1 MQPKLYLRILLA
13 LSIIFSCMH
22 DSSSKIMVGGKYY
35 SIKCKSENNSEFM
48 YFAECADQKLG
59 IALYVK
65 IDNDSVKSIKIG
77 CNPIYKSEKK
87 SENIKKTVPVNNAD
101 QLQFI
106 DAVCGQLNKK
116 YVLKSCE
123 IHIFPCC
130 LGDASYEL
138 MEKRN
143 MMNTYREA
151 LQSLSFYKE
160 LTIILKKHKF
170 KVTDIYICD
179 VYPEDSD
186 IIEKFC
192 IVSDSNK
199 NKVYA
204 ADADIR
210 VYVEHE

>member
-1 MQPKLYLRILLA
+1 MQLKLYLILLFVLNIV
-13 LSIIFSCMH
+13 LSCTYASNDRIIIGGKEYSLRCKAE
-22 DSSSKIMVGGKYY
+22 SNTKIMYY
-35 SIKCKSENNSEFM
+35 AENTDKE
-48 YFAECADQKLG
+48 LG
-59 IALYVK
+59 TVLYVR
-65 IDNDSVKSIKIG
+65 IENDSVKSIKIG

-106 DAVCGQLNKK
+106 DAVFGQLNKK

-138 MEKRN
+138 IEKRN

>member
-1 MQPKLYLRILLA
+1 MQLKLYLILLFVLNIV
-13 LSIIFSCMH
+13 LSCTYASNDRIMIGGKEYSVRCKAE
-22 DSSSKIMVGGKYY
+22 SNTKIMYY
-35 SIKCKSENNSEFM
+35 AEN
-48 YFAECADQKLG
+48 ADKELG
-59 IALYVK
+59 TVLYVR
-65 IDNDSVKSIKIG
+65 IENDSVKSIKIG
-77 CNPIYKSEKK
+77 CNPIYDTMGRKRINKE
-87 SENIKKTVPVNNAD
+87 TVPINNTE
-101 QLQFI
+101 QLFFI
-106 DAVCGQLNKK
+106 DVVFEQLSSNHIF
-116 YVLKSCE
+116 KSCE
-123 IHIFPCC
+123 VQIFPGC

-143 MMNTYREA
+143 IMNTYREA

>member
-1 MQPKLYLRILLA
+1 MQLKLYLILLFVLNIV
-13 LSIIFSCMH
+13 LSCTYASNDRIMIGGKEYSVRCKAE
-22 DSSSKIMVGGKYY
+22 SNTKIMYY
-35 SIKCKSENNSEFM
+35 AENTDKE
-48 YFAECADQKLG
+48 LG
-59 IALYVK
+59 TVLYVR
-65 IDNDSVKSIKIG
+65 IENDSVKSIKIG

-87 SENIKKTVPVNNAD
+87 SENIKKIVPVNNAD

-179 VYPEDSD
+179 IYPEDSD

-210 VYVEHE
+210 VYVELE

>member
-1 MQPKLYLRILLA
+1 
-13 LSIIFSCMH
+13 
-22 DSSSKIMVGGKYY
+22 MVGGKEYSVRCKAESNTKIMYY
-35 SIKCKSENNSEFM
+35 AENTDKE
-48 YFAECADQKLG
+48 LG
-59 IALYVK
+59 TVLYVR
-65 IDNDSVKSIKIG
+65 IENDSVKSIKIG
-77 CNPIYKSEKK
+77 CNPIYDTMGRKRINKE
-87 SENIKKTVPVNNAD
+87 TVPINNTE
-101 QLQFI
+101 QLFFI
-106 DAVCGQLNKK
+106 DVVFEQLSSNHI
-116 YVLKSCE
+116 LKSCE
-123 IHIFPCC
+123 VQIFPGC

-138 MEKRN
+138 MKKCN
-143 MMNTYREA
+143 TMNTYREA

-170 KVTDIYICD
+170 KVTKVSICD
-179 VYPEDSD
+179 VYGGDSD